1 MSEPICTLLIEDE
14 PQIPKVLR
22 HPLAAAG
29 FEVHVAESVEAGLAQ
44 IAALNPAIVLL
55 DLALGAGDGKD
66 VIKGA
71 REWSDVPIIVL
82 SAKFDEQEKIAAL
95 DCGADDFVNKPFSI
109 GELLARMRTALR
121 RQANRRGGQAKMRFG
136 DITVDFARRRVRAKN
151 TVLHLTRR
159 EYDVF
164 RVLAQHAGQVV
175 THSQLLVSAW
185 GQSDARDFQHVR
197 VVVGQ
202 LRRKLQNHGADP
214 ALILTEQGVGYRM
227 QSDGQDEVPES
238 G

>member
-1 MSEPICTLLIEDE
+1 MSELVCTLLVEDE

-29 FEVHVAESVEAGLAQ
+29 FELHVAESVETGLAQ
-44 IAALNPAIVLL
+44 IAALRPAIVLL
-55 DLALGAGDGKD
+55 DLGLGAGDGKD
-66 VIKGA
+66 VIRGA

-95 DCGADDFVNKPFSI
+95 DCGADDFVNKPFGI

-121 RQANRRGGQAKMRFG
+121 RQANRRGGEAKMQFG
-136 DITVDFARRRVRAKN
+136 DISIDFARRRVRAKN
-151 TVLHLTRR
+151 AVLHLTGR
-159 EYDVF
+159 EYDVL

-185 GQSDARDFQHVR
+185 GQSEARDFQHVR

-202 LRRKLQNHGADP
+202 LRRKLQGHGADP
-214 ALILTEQGVGYRM
+214 SLILTEQGVGYRM
-227 QSDGQDEVPES
+227 QNEGQDEAS
-238 G
+238 GDG